1 MATFKYVRLWEDKDG
16 ISHFED
22 VEVPLSD
29 NGRASDLSP
38 TLPVSGLNFRR
49 NSMQYD
55 LDWHPAPRRQFIVN
69 LTGGVKITASDG
81 EERVFG
87 PGSIMLVEDTTGKGH
102 KSQATGSE
110 ERLSLFVHLPE

>member
-22 VEVPLSD
+22 VEVPMD
-29 NGRASDLSP
+29 DVGRASDLSD
-38 TLPVSGLNFRR
+38 TLAVSGMNFRR
-49 NSMQYD
+49 NRMDYN

-81 EERVFG
+81 EERVLG
-87 PGSIMLVEDTTGKGH
+87 PGSIMLVEDVSGKGH
-102 KSQATGSE
+102 KSEAAGSE
-110 ERLSLFVHLPE
+110 ERLSLFIHLPE